1 MALGVVTQALG
12 DQAER
17 FKDDP
22 LLYLIRVCRTT
33 GVGLIV
39 TGVAMG
45 AAGWFMKA
53 AATTA
58 MNNEMN
64 IIGNIGVIFS
74 NIKAPTFQPA
84 PTGTA
89 PVLGPN
95 PIQDV
100 QNFFGDTWSD
110 VQAAGSDVA
119 QIGAV
124 MGTLAEDV
132 GIALTDIA
140 KSFLAFVMHFPAILW
155 NGMVW
160 GVGGAIAD
168 VMNWLF
174 SYLIV
179 FGIITLI
186 LSFVLS
192 AARWI
197 WMNFVSAGFKAA
209 TNKFAIRVE
218 ARSERFW
225 DFIFGNFTHVQAV
238 PVAAEPEVPKIAEPV
253 SAASALLPE
262 TPKEAPPSFAPVQEE
277 REEEAPAVAQVTLP
291 PPTPEPPPV
300 IEKPVPTPTAE
311 IEQLLGQ
318 EPSLKE
324 KKMSLEAEDKR
335 EPTPAEVESMEEERV
350 KTLPYDDKPRG
361 AEELL
366 AIANDWPAEE
376 IPA

>member
-64 IIGNIGVIFS
+64 IVGNIGVIFS
-74 NIKAPTFQPA
+74 NIKTPTFQPA

-132 GIALTDIA
+132 GIA
-140 KSFLAFVMHFPAILW
+140 
-155 NGMVW
+155 
-160 GVGGAIAD
+160 
-168 VMNWLF
+168 
-174 SYLIV
+174 
-179 FGIITLI
+179 
-186 LSFVLS
+186 
-192 AARWI
+192 
-197 WMNFVSAGFKAA
+197 
-209 TNKFAIRVE
+209 
-218 ARSERFW
+218 
-225 DFIFGNFTHVQAV
+225 
-238 PVAAEPEVPKIAEPV
+238 
-253 SAASALLPE
+253 
-262 TPKEAPPSFAPVQEE
+262 
-277 REEEAPAVAQVTLP
+277 
-291 PPTPEPPPV
+291 
-300 IEKPVPTPTAE
+300 
-311 IEQLLGQ
+311 
-318 EPSLKE
+318 
-324 KKMSLEAEDKR
+324 
-335 EPTPAEVESMEEERV
+335 
-350 KTLPYDDKPRG
+350 
-361 AEELL
+361 
-366 AIANDWPAEE
+366 
-376 IPA
+376 